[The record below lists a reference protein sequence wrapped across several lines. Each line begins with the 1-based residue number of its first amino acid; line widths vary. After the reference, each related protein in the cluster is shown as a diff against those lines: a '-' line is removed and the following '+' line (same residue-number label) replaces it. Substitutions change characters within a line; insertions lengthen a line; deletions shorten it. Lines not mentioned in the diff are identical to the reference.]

1 MAVGDTLVIGTP
13 HSNDPPSS
21 GFGTPDTVT
30 NKLVI
35 DLAVGESCEFG
46 MIMPQHYDGGNIQ
59 VFVHYAM
66 STATTGNVQFRVSIW
81 RVNDATA
88 TEVEGYGT
96 TVSTGNVAV
105 PGTAQ
110 LKDTA
115 STVHDSAAERD
126 SVEAGDE
133 CYVKIERVAAVS
145 SEASGDVEFRKYELR
160 EVA

>member
-1 MAVGDTLVIGTP
+1 MAVGNTLVVVTL

-21 GFGTPDTVT
+21 SFGTPDQVT

-35 DLAVGESCEFG
+35 DLAVGESSELG
-46 MIMPQHYDGGNIQ
+46 MVMPQHYDGGNIQ

-66 STATTGNVQFRVSIW
+66 STATTGNVQFRVSVW
-81 RVNDATA
+81 RVNDGTA
-88 TEVEGYGT
+88 TETEGYGT
-96 TVSTGNVAV
+96 TVSTGDVAV

-115 STVHDSAAERD
+115 STTHDSAAERD
-126 SVEAGDE
+126 SVAAGDE
-133 CYVKIERVAAVS
+133 FYVKVERIAATS
-145 SEASGDVEFRKYELR
+145 GAAGDVEFRKLELR